1 MIIFNGNTGTY
12 ILEYKGQFIEEYTY
26 SSDAMAALS
35 RLIAHKGGL

>member
-12 ILEYKGQFIEEYTY
+12 ILEFNGHFVAEYSY
-26 SSDAMAALS
+26 NADAMAALR